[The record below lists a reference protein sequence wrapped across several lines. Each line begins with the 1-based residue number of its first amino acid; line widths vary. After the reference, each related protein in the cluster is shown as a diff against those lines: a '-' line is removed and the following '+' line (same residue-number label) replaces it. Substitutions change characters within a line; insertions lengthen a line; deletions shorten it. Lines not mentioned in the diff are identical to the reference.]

1 MKINENQR
9 IGNINKYM
17 QNNESRTVNG
27 TEKKKRKDEVQI
39 SAEAKELLENTS
51 VVRSNEQNQRIQEL
65 KESVSTGTY
74 HVEARKIAEKLFPYI
89 RNNK

>member
-9 IGNINKYM
+9 IGNINKYI
-17 QNNESRTVNG
+17 QNNESRSVNG

-51 VVRSNEQNQRIQEL
+51 AVRSNEQNQRIQEL
-65 KESVSTGTY
+65 KESVSAGTY
-74 HVEARKIAEKLFPYI
+74 HVEARKIADKLYPYL
-89 RNNK
+89 RDNK

>member
-9 IGNINKYM
+9 IGNINKYI
-17 QNNESRTVNG
+17 QNNESRSVNG

-39 SAEAKELLENTS
+39 SAEAKELLESTS
-51 VVRSNEQNQRIQEL
+51 AVRSNEQNQRIQEL
-65 KESVSTGTY
+65 KESVSAGTY
-74 HVEARKIAEKLFPYI
+74 HVEARKIAEKLFPYL

>member
-9 IGNINKYM
+9 IGNINKYI
-17 QNNESRTVNG
+17 QSNENRSVNG

-39 SAEAKELLENTS
+39 SAEAKELLENAS
-51 VVRSNEQNQRIQEL
+51 AVRSNEQKQRIQEL
-65 KESVSTGTY
+65 KESVSAGTY

-89 RNNK
+89 K

>member
-9 IGNINKYM
+9 IGNINKYI
-17 QNNESRTVNG
+17 QNNESRSVSG

-51 VVRSNEQNQRIQEL
+51 AVRSNEQNQRIQEL
-65 KESVSTGTY
+65 KESVSAGTY

-89 RNNK
+89 K

>member
-9 IGNINKYM
+9 IGNINKYI
-17 QNNESRTVNG
+17 QNNESRSVNG

-51 VVRSNEQNQRIQEL
+51 AVRSNEQNQRIQEL
-65 KESVSTGTY
+65 KESVSAGTY

-89 RNNK
+89 K